1 MKEAKKKRNDLVK
14 KIKERNIKVNRKNR
28 TVKQQIILMESLLK

>member
-28 TVKQQIILMESLLK
+28 TVKQQIMLMESLLK